1 MKRARRTQDDVK
13 TSFYLPRP
21 TLRAL
26 KARAVAEGR
35 SLRVVLLDAVNAYL
49 GRHSTRED

>member
-1 MKRARRTQDDVK
+1 MRRARRTTDDVK
-13 TSFYLPRP
+13 TSFYLPRA

-35 SLRVVLLDAVNAYL
+35 SLRVVLLEAITVYL
-49 GRHSTRED
+49 SRQREG